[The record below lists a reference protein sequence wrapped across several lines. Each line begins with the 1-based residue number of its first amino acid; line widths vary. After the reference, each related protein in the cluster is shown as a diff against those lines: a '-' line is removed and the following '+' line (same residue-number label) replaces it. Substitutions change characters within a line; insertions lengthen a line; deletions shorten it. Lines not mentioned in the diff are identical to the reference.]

1 MIGFTLIFCI
11 TFLILLLYRYIYKI
25 VYYIFQTL
33 IFSLA
38 IIKLTGET
46 TAGYCDMLNNP
57 PPPPPARR
65 IWVKRTA
72 YALILTLC
80 LAPMLLFMW
89 IGTYSRPQSNDYCY
103 ILDARN
109 LTLWDHLQLHRNG
122 RPYADG
128 RTERGAFTYIA
139 VMNALTPMGIQIT
152 TALPAMLIAAWFATA
167 AALLYKTFA
176 ALGLSR
182 RRVPLAMMAS
192 ALLVAATC
200 ASFFTIRS
208 MYWYSASIKYGVP
221 LILVALY
228 LLLLLHVATRPQDKG
243 GAWWQ
248 AALGGALC
256 FFAAGSAETF
266 SMVLL
271 LALVLLLACRCCRER
286 CLPTLA
292 AGSIAVVAALLVMLT
307 SSGLSPKLSASSFQ
321 DSDVAVPSVATI
333 LQEVVSDW
341 LLHITHPA
349 LLPSFALMLAVGI
362 LVGLAWPRQT
372 TATNN
377 LRSRTS
383 AIPLGISLVAQLLL
397 LPILLNHRS
406 YSPQLLGRY
415 SGEYFIIIVLNVAM
429 IVSSALLLYWRA
441 RAFERYA
448 QAGRILPQVGLP
460 LLLLMFVIATQRGMD
475 WKSYAFFWVTMHC
488 LLLVIAG
495 LLSLQMQ
502 AAVVGRY
509 AIGIGIA
516 YTTMWLGAL
525 AVSFALNLAGIVN
538 VARSYAYLPYLSA
551 WCALAWGIYFGWGFR
566 SGGASTRI
574 IQIGALLV
582 TLWLCADIL
591 VGSFPLVQPMRS
603 VAEAFDGRHEQI
615 LESRATGQR
624 DILISQPPVDLK
636 VNLKE
641 FDICIHDY
649 YDIDSFTYLEN

>member
-1 MIGFTLIFCI
+1 
-11 TFLILLLYRYIYKI
+11 
-25 VYYIFQTL
+25 
-33 IFSLA
+33 
-38 IIKLTGET
+38 
-46 TAGYCDMLNNP
+46 
-57 PPPPPARR
+57 
-65 IWVKRTA
+65 
-72 YALILTLC
+72 
-80 LAPMLLFMW
+80 MLLFMW

-122 RPYADG
+122 RPYEDG

-139 VMNALTPMGIQIT
+139 VMNALTPMGIRIT
-152 TALPAMLIAAWFATA
+152 TVLPAMLISAWFATA
-167 AALLYKTFA
+167 AALLYKIFA

-221 LILVALY
+221 LILLALY

-243 GAWWQ
+243 GTWWY

-271 LALVLLLACRCCRER
+271 LALVLLLACRWCREH

-292 AGSIAVVAALLVMLT
+292 AGAIAAVVALLVMLT
-307 SSGLSPKLSASSFQ
+307 SSGLSPMLSGSSSQ
-321 DSDVAVPSVATI
+321 DADLAGQSLATF
-333 LQEVVSDW
+333 LLEVVSDG
-341 LLHITHPA
+341 LLRITHPS
-349 LLPSFALMLAVGI
+349 LLPSFALMLAMGI
-362 LVGLAWPRQT
+362 LAGLALPRQT

-377 LRSRTS
+377 LRSRPIV
-383 AIPLGISLVAQLLL
+383 IPLGISLVVQSLL
-397 LPILLNHRS
+397 LPILWNHQS
-406 YSPQLLGRY
+406 FSPQLLGRY
-415 SGEYFIIIVLNVAM
+415 SGEYFVIIVLNVAM
-429 IVSSALLLYWRA
+429 IVISALLLYWRA
-441 RAFERYA
+441 RAFDRYA
-448 QAGRILPQVGLP
+448 LAVRILPEAGLA
-460 LLLLMFVIATQRGMD
+460 LLMLMVVIATQRGMD
-475 WKSYAFFWVTMHC
+475 WKSYAFFWLTMHC

-495 LLSLQMQ
+495 LLSLRMQ
-502 AAVVGRY
+502 AAAVGRY

-516 YTTMWLGAL
+516 YITMWLGAM
-525 AVSFALNLAGIVN
+525 AVSFALNLAGVVN

-551 WCALAWGIYFGWGFR
+551 WCALAWGIYFGWGFK
-566 SGGASTRI
+566 SGGGSMRI
-574 IQIGALLV
+574 IHIGALLV
-582 TLWLCADIL
+582 TLWLCADTL

-636 VNLKE
+636 RNLKE
-641 FDICIHDY
+641 FDICIYDY
-649 YDIDSFTYLEN
+649 YDIDSFTYLET

>member
-1 MIGFTLIFCI
+1 MIN
-11 TFLILLLYRYIYKI
+11 KP
-25 VYYIFQTL
+25 
-33 IFSLA
+33 SP
-38 IIKLTGET
+38 
-46 TAGYCDMLNNP
+46 TAS
-57 PPPPPARR
+57 R
-65 IWVKRTA
+65 IWQKRMA
-72 YALILTLC
+72 NALVLTLC
-80 LAPMLLFMW
+80 LAPLLLFMW

-103 ILDARN
+103 ILDAHN
-109 LTLWDHLQLHRNG
+109 LTLWEHLQLHRNG

-139 VMNALTPMGIQIT
+139 VMNALTPMGIQVT
-152 TALPAMLIAAWFATA
+152 TALPAMLIAAWYATA
-167 AALLYKTFA
+167 AALLNKIFA
-176 ALGLSR
+176 ALGLPR
-182 RRVPLAMMAS
+182 RRVPLAMMAA

-228 LLLLLHVATRPQDKG
+228 FLLLLHVHTRPQGQG

-248 AALGGALC
+248 VALGGALC

-266 SMVLL
+266 SVTLL
-271 LALVLLLACRCCRER
+271 LALVLLLACRCCREK

-292 AGSIAVVAALLVMLT
+292 AGAIAALVGMLVMLIAP
-307 SSGLSPKLSASSFQ
+307 GLSPRLSPSSSQAS
-321 DSDVAVPSVATI
+321 DLAVQSVATI
-333 LQEVVSDW
+333 LQEVVSDG
-341 LLHITHPA
+341 LLRITHPV

-362 LVGLAWPRQT
+362 LAGLALPRLT
-372 TATNN
+372 AATNIS
-377 LRSRTS
+377 RSQTS
-383 AIPLGISLVAQLLL
+383 AIPLGISLVVQLLL

-429 IVSSALLLYWRA
+429 IISSALLLYWRA

-448 QAGRILPQVGLP
+448 QAGRILPQAALA
-460 LLLLMFVIATQRGMD
+460 LLLLMFAVATQRGMD
-475 WKSYAFFWVTMHC
+475 WKSYAFVWVTVHC

-495 LLSLQMQ
+495 LLSLRMP

-516 YTTMWLGAL
+516 YITMWLGAL
-525 AVSFALNLAGIVN
+525 AVSFALNLAGVVN

-551 WCALAWGIYFGWGFR
+551 WCALAWGIYFGWGFK

-574 IQIGALLV
+574 IQIGALFV
-582 TLWLCADIL
+582 TVWLCADIL
-591 VGSFPLVQPMRS
+591 VGSSRLVQPMRS
-603 VAEAFDGRHEQI
+603 VAEAFDNRHEQI

-624 DILISQPPVDLK
+624 DILISQPSVDLK
-636 VNLKE
+636 INLKE

>member
-1 MIGFTLIFCI
+1 M
-11 TFLILLLYRYIYKI
+11 
-25 VYYIFQTL
+25 
-33 IFSLA
+33 
-38 IIKLTGET
+38 LT
-46 TAGYCDMLNNP
+46 P
-57 PPPPPARR
+57 PPPPPTRR
-65 IWVKRTA
+65 IWAKRTA
-72 YALILTLC
+72 YALILTAC

-103 ILDARN
+103 ILDAHN
-109 LTLWDHLQLHRNG
+109 LTLWEHLQLHRNG

-139 VMNALTPMGIQIT
+139 VMNALTPMGIQVT

-182 RRVPLAMMAS
+182 RRAPLALLAS

-221 LILVALY
+221 LILMALY

-266 SMVLL
+266 SAVVL
-271 LALVLLLACRCCRER
+271 LALVLLLACRRCREK

-292 AGSIAVVAALLVMLT
+292 AGVVAVVVGMLVMLT
-307 SSGLSPKLSASSFQ
+307 APGLNSKLSASSSQ
-321 DSDVAVPSVATI
+321 NSDLAGQSLAAFLP
-333 LQEVVSDW
+333 EVVSDG
-341 LLHITHPA
+341 LLRITHPS
-349 LLPSFALMLAVGI
+349 LLPSFALMLAAGI
-362 LVGLAWPRQT
+362 LAGLAWPRPT

-377 LRSRTS
+377 LRSRPMV
-383 AIPLGISLVAQLLL
+383 IPLGISLVVQLLL
-397 LPILLNHRS
+397 LPILWNHQS
-406 YSPQLLGRY
+406 FSPQLLGRY
-415 SGEYFIIIVLNVAM
+415 SGEYFVIIVLNAAM
-429 IVSSALLLYWRA
+429 IVSSALLLRWRT

-448 QAGRILPQVGLP
+448 QAGRILPQAGLA
-460 LLLLMFVIATQRGMD
+460 LLMLIVVIATQRGMD
-475 WKSYAFFWVTMHC
+475 WKSYAFFWLTIHC
-488 LLLVIAG
+488 LLLMIAG
-495 LLSLQMQ
+495 LLSLRMQ
-502 AAVVGRY
+502 AAVARRY
-509 AIGIGIA
+509 ALGIGIA

-525 AVSFALNLAGIVN
+525 AVSFALNLTSAVN
-538 VARSYAYLPYLSA
+538 VARSYAFLPYLSA
-551 WCALAWGIYFGWGFR
+551 WCALAWGIYFGWGFK

-591 VGSFPLVQPMRS
+591 AGSFPLVQPMRS

-615 LESRATGQR
+615 LESRAAGQR
-624 DILISQPPVDLK
+624 DILISQPSVDLK
-636 VNLKE
+636 LNLKE
-641 FDICIHDY
+641 FDICIRDY